1 MIFTENTLHT
11 IQCPKCQSSHKKKN
25 GFRRGKQSYKCK
37 DCGYQF
43 VENPISRKYPP
54 EVKQICLKMYL
65 NGLGFRA
72 IARVTEIDQTTIINW
87 VKEEG
92 ESLPDAPPEE
102 EIPEMTEIDELQTFV
117 GRKQN
122 KFWNR
127 SSSQSLES
135 RNSLMGNRRSL
146 SSDF

>member
-1 MIFTENTLHT
+1 M
-11 IQCPKCQSSHKKKN
+11 QCPKCQSSHKKKN

-72 IARVTEIDQTTIINW
+72 ISKRSASRRALIRLLNRFGRLLSAGRVF
-87 VKEEG
+87 G
-92 ESLPDAPPEE
+92 
-102 EIPEMTEIDELQTFV
+102 M
-117 GRKQN
+117 
-122 KFWNR
+122 
-127 SSSQSLES
+127 
-135 RNSLMGNRRSL
+135 
-146 SSDF
+146 